1 MKIPLASD
9 LRALGR
15 PQGAF
20 QEGAPPLG
28 RAVFRMALVWMPLGL
43 VHGAFSVLRWLRGY
57 EALRRGSMPGGLLAW
72 LGVDAGDLQALVA
85 GLPVP
90 PAFGRI
96 WPWLLLA
103 VPLGILG
110 TWLHDAVWDH
120 ACLWLLG
127 GLKGR
132 RGFRT
137 SLVAEAE
144 ALRIAALGTL
154 ASLLGF
160 LPVLGPFLALP
171 LLLLEAY
178 LWLFRGFALAARHG
192 CESWRGIAATALHAA
207 LLGCC
212 ALGLMSLVL
221 VLARMGP

>member
-1 MKIPLASD
+1 MEIPWVAD
-9 LRALGR
+9 FRALAR
-15 PQGAF
+15 PKEAF
-20 QEGAPPLG
+20 QWPAPPLV
-28 RAVFRMALVWMPLGL
+28 RAVARMALVWVPLAL
-43 VHGAFSVLRWLRGY
+43 AHAALTVVRWLQAYG
-57 EALRRGSMPGGLLAW
+57 ALRRGALPGGLLAW
-72 LGVDAGDLQALVA
+72 LGVDAGDLQAVLS

-103 VPLGILG
+103 VPFGVLG

-127 GLKGR
+127 GLKGG

-137 SLVAEAE
+137 SLVAEAD
-144 ALRIAALGTL
+144 ALRITALGTL
-154 ASLLGF
+154 ASLMAF
-160 LPVLGPFLALP
+160 LPLLGSFLSLP
-171 LLLLEAY
+171 LLLLGAY

-207 LLGCC
+207 LLSCC
-212 ALGLMSLVL
+212 ALGLMALVL
-221 VLARMGP
+221 LLARMGA